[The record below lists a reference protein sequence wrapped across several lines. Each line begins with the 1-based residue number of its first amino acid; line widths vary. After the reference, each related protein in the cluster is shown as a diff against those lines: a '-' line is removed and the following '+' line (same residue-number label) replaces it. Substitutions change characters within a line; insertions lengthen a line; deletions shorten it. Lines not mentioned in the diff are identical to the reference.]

1 MDNNLLRWVV
11 AIVLLAH
18 GVGHIMGFMA
28 SWTYVPMGFTDR
40 PWLLSDAVTVHS
52 IVGRVFG
59 LLWLVAMGAF
69 LVGVYGLIGH
79 QTWWRPLLIA
89 AALISLFVILPWWN
103 TVTPGSKI
111 GAAVVDVVVLIAL
124 LPPWGEQVAQTLG

>member
-1 MDNNLLRWVV
+1 MDNNLLRWVL

-18 GVGHIMGFMA
+18 GVGHVMGFVA
-28 SWTYVPMGFTDR
+28 SWTTVPMGFTDR
-40 PWLLSDAVTVHS
+40 PWLLSDAITVHS
-52 IVGRVFG
+52 TVGRVFG

-79 QTWWRPLLIA
+79 QVWWRPLLIA

-103 TVTPGSKI
+103 TVTPGSRI
-111 GAAVVDVVVLIAL
+111 GAAVVDVVVLVAL
-124 LPPWGEQVAQTLG
+124 LPPWGEQIAQTLG